1 MKNPAMGLNNKKRKN
16 PPPRPPP
23 AAPDE
28 NANQEQNKTDQLSLI
43 KSQCRLAIAALRRNP
58 AKAHKLMEDACRS
71 HPDCALVHAVRGNL
85 HAVEAS
91 RIASS
96 DSVLK
101 QTHMRS
107 AVESARRA
115 ASLSPNSIEFRAFYA
130 QAMYNASR
138 DVEGFE
144 EAARECERALSI
156 ENPIAPAEE
165 VWVVKEESTAE
176 KRIHGVR
183 KRLEWILGKC
193 REASLSLKKNLG
205 KEIPPKGVIKVVPV
219 DRRPR
224 NGNRNEIKIRVSE
237 ERSEPGSS
245 RMSERKRQAF
255 REERE
260 GATAKMGKSRTY
272 WDAMSDERKMGL
284 IGVRVGDLRK
294 YCCSVCK
301 DGFAKRVFSEGIG
314 YAEKNRSWKFW
325 GCYYCDEKFGDL
337 ELRLKHIER
346 EHEGEIGQKLK
357 VKPFEFPE
365 IDAEWADM
373 LVNGTWEPVDTP
385 RAIKMIEKQ
394 LKSQKSR
401 KGSVDENRGKAQLF
415 DQDPNRSP
423 LCCGSGRRNNDE
435 TLFGFGNCK
444 SIPYFLPRAC
454 RNDQKWPL
462 SDDIERA
469 NILQEIHRQFQVL
482 VRYKFLTEYNLST
495 VITCTM
501 AELQNFIPASQ
512 LQSQGLE
519 KSPLCICF
527 LEVPQLKEIL
537 EHLQRV
543 YEVSGSDFGRSDHR
557 NRCLIT
563 ERIFL
568 TGDSPC
574 LFDDRILRVEVM
586 PHRHHDGVEDDSD
599 GSASTCSICDDEV
612 AVPPDIDAFAKWL
625 FDGPPTS
632 TAEQLALWTLLLD
645 DMKHVG
651 MEASKDFEQ
660 QFNLFE
666 SLRSKQSKLL
676 GQCTSLQTIESICAQ
691 ELEKREQ
698 GGKHVPQSYESLLK
712 KYAKEDSMSELDV
725 IVGVVTEAQKIH
737 HLGVEEALNNTSYR
751 SNVLRSIELEDQED
765 ASIRMAIQKEME
777 QSVSELCRIEEP
789 IKMNGGLMWRLL
801 AIYKHC
807 SRDYRGI
814 MLPLV
819 RNFIHAK
826 LEVLVN
832 EEEKHKSDA
841 LTEALLSEL
850 ALDTKKTTSKGNS
863 DPKLSKKTLKAKKK
877 TKGLRKVKDP
887 KATCGEELHVAQEE
901 TAEQV
906 HFPVVAA
913 SADDLKLQEQELR
926 ENFIL
931 EDRKLKEKLE
941 YQRKVEDEAKQMALA
956 KGTTNEAAPI
966 KVEESTKPVV
976 VCSQRTKR
984 RRKKDTLQASKN
996 LPLAKIPELEDDLG
1010 VLSTCSTS
1018 GTISGSDILNPGLR
1032 NDTGEYTCFVNVIV
1046 QTFWNLRKFREAFVS
1061 RATPKHVHIG
1071 DPCVVCAL
1079 KEIFTA
1085 LSEASANKE
1094 KEAISPTS
1102 LRNAL
1107 IKLNPDSNIFR
1118 EPHMYDTSEV
1128 LAIVLDS
1135 LHKST
1140 VGSKCAEGSWDC
1152 GSDACI
1158 AHELFGMDILEK
1170 IICSNCVQNM
1180 QPESHFDEIFKLA
1193 ERNYVDCEPQF
1204 VCDPEIGGCGKCKSL
1219 LSYLRTPPHVFAI
1232 ALLWPTDSESREDIS
1247 ATLTAL
1253 TTEIDMAVFHDGLD
1267 LGKKH
1272 SLFSMV
1278 CYFGQHHICFAF
1290 SHEREKWIMYDD
1302 ETVKEVGCWD
1312 DVISM
1317 CERGRL
1323 QPQFLFFEAVK

>member
-1 MKNPAMGLNNKKRKN
+1 MGLNNKKRKN
-16 PPPRPPP
+16 PPPCPPP
-23 AAPDE
+23 AATDD
-28 NANQEQNKTDQLSLI
+28 NANQEQNKTDELPLI
-43 KSQCRLAIAALRRNP
+43 KSQCQLAIAALRRNP
-58 AKAHKLMEDACRS
+58 AKAHRLMEDACRS
-71 HPDCALVHAVRGNL
+71 HSDCALVHAVRGNL

-101 QTHMRS
+101 QKHMRS

-156 ENPIAPAEE
+156 ENPITPAEE
-165 VWVVKEESTAE
+165 VLVVKEESTVE
-176 KRIHGVR
+176 ERIHGVR

-205 KEIPPKGVIKVVPV
+205 KEIPLKGVIEVVPV

-224 NGNRNEIKIRVSE
+224 NGKRNEIKIRVSE
-237 ERSEPGSS
+237 ERSEPDSS
-245 RMSERKRQAF
+245 RMSERKRQTF

-260 GATAKMGKSRTY
+260 GAAAKMGKSRTY

-284 IGVRVGDLRK
+284 IGVRVGDLRE

-301 DGFAKRVFSEGIG
+301 DGLAERVFSEGIG

-337 ELRLKHIER
+337 EQRLKHIER

-415 DQDPNRSP
+415 DQDP
-423 LCCGSGRRNNDE
+423 GSGRRNNDE
-435 TLFGFGNCK
+435 TLFGFSNCK

-482 VRYKFLTEYNLST
+482 VRYKFLTGYNLST
-495 VITCTM
+495 VITRTI

-527 LEVPQLKEIL
+527 LEVPQLKKIL
-537 EHLQRV
+537 ELVQCV
-543 YEVSGSDFGRSDHR
+543 YELSGSDFGRSDDSK
-557 NRCLIT
+557 RCLIK

-568 TGDSPC
+568 TGDSSC
-574 LFDDRILRVEVM
+574 LFDDCLLRVEVM
-586 PHRHHDGVEDDSD
+586 PHRHHDGVDDDSD

-612 AVPPDIDAFAKWL
+612 AVLPDIDAFTNWL
-625 FDGPPTS
+625 FKGPPTS
-632 TAEQLALWTLLLD
+632 TAEQLASWTRLLD
-645 DMKHVG
+645 DMKQEG

-676 GQCTSLQTIESICAQ
+676 GQCTSLQAIESICAQ

-712 KYAKEDSMSELDV
+712 KYAKEDSMSVLDV
-725 IVGVVTEAQKIH
+725 IVGVVTEARKIH
-737 HLGVEEALNNTSYR
+737 HLGVEEALNNKSYR
-751 SNVLRSIELEDQED
+751 SNVLRSTELEDQED

-777 QSVSELCRIEEP
+777 QPLSELPRIEEP
-789 IKMNGGLMWRLL
+789 ITRNGGIMWRLL

-807 SRDYRGI
+807 SCDYRGI

-826 LEVLVN
+826 LEALVN
-832 EEEKHKSDA
+832 EEEKQKSDA

-850 ALDTKKTTSKGNS
+850 ALDTKKNTSEGNS
-863 DPKLSKKTLKAKKK
+863 DPKLSKKTSKTKKK
-877 TKGLRKVKDP
+877 IKGLRKLKDP
-887 KATCGEELHVAQEE
+887 KATCGDELNLAQEE
-901 TAEQV
+901 TAEQD
-906 HFPVVAA
+906 HFPVVAVRP
-913 SADDLKLQEQELR
+913 DDLKLREQELR

-956 KGTTNEAAPI
+956 KRTTNEAAPI

-976 VCSQRTKR
+976 VCSQRTKK
-984 RRKKDTLQASKN
+984 RRKKDTLQAQKN

-1010 VLSTCSTS
+1010 VLSTCSTL
-1018 GTISGSDILNPGLR
+1018 GTISGSDIFNPGLR

-1046 QTFWNLRKFREAFVS
+1046 QTFWNLRKFREAFMS
-1061 RATPKHVHIG
+1061 GATSEHVHIG

-1079 KEIFTA
+1079 KEIFIA
-1085 LSEASANKE
+1085 LCEASANKE
-1094 KEAISPTS
+1094 REAISPTS

-1170 IICSNCVQNM
+1170 IICSNCGM
-1180 QPESHFDEIFKLA
+1180 
-1193 ERNYVDCEPQF
+1193 
-1204 VCDPEIGGCGKCKSL
+1204 
-1219 LSYLRTPPHVFAI
+1219 
-1232 ALLWPTDSESREDIS
+1232 ESRE
-1247 ATLTAL
+1247 
-1253 TTEIDMAVFHDGLD
+1253 E
-1267 LGKKH
+1267 KH
-1272 SLFSMV
+1272 TSFLYGICAGSL
-1278 CYFGQHHICFAF
+1278 ITIKACF
-1290 SHEREKWIMYDD
+1290 I
-1302 ETVKEVGCWD
+1302 
-1312 DVISM
+1312 
-1317 CERGRL
+1317 
-1323 QPQFLFFEAVK
+1323 

>member
-1 MKNPAMGLNNKKRKN
+1 MGLNNKKRKN
-16 PPPRPPP
+16 PPPRPP
-23 AAPDE
+23 AAVTDD
-28 NANQEQNKTDQLSLI
+28 NANQEQSQTDQLSFI
-43 KSQCRLAIAALRRNP
+43 KSQCQLAIAALGRNP
-58 AKAHKLMEDACRS
+58 AKAHRLMKDACRS
-71 HPDCALVHAVRGNL
+71 HPDCALVHAVGGDL

-96 DSVLK
+96 ESVLK
-101 QTHMRS
+101 QKHLKS
-107 AVESARRA
+107 AVELARRA

-130 QAMYNASR
+130 QAMYKASR

-165 VWVVKEESTAE
+165 VLVVKEESTAE
-176 KRIHGVR
+176 ERIHGAR

-205 KEIPPKGVIKVVPV
+205 KEIPLKDVIEVVPV

-237 ERSEPGSS
+237 ERSEPDSS

-255 REERE
+255 QEERE
-260 GATAKMGKSRTY
+260 EAAAKMGKSRTY

-284 IGVRVGDLRK
+284 IGVRVGDLRE
-294 YCCSVCK
+294 YCCSICK
-301 DGFAKRVFSEGIG
+301 DGLAKRVFPEGIG
-314 YAEKNRSWKFW
+314 YAKKNKTWKFW
-325 GCYYCDEKFGDL
+325 GCYHCDEKFGDL

-394 LKSQKSR
+394 SKSQKSR

-454 RNDQKWPL
+454 RNDRKWPL

-495 VITCTM
+495 VITCTI
-501 AELQNFIPASQ
+501 AELQNFIPALQ

-527 LEVPQLKEIL
+527 LEVPQLKKVL
-537 EHLQRV
+537 ELLQCV
-543 YEVSGSDFGRSDHR
+543 YEVSGSDFGRSDDR
-557 NRCLIT
+557 KRCLIT

-568 TGDSPC
+568 TGDSSC
-574 LFDDRILRVEVM
+574 LFDDCLLMVEVK

-612 AVPPDIDAFAKWL
+612 AVPPDIDAFTKWL
-625 FDGPPTS
+625 FKGPPTS
-632 TAEQLALWTLLLD
+632 TAQQLVSWTRLLD
-645 DMKHVG
+645 DMKHEG
-651 MEASKDFEQ
+651 MEALKDFEQ

-666 SLRSKQSKLL
+666 SLRSKQRKLL
-676 GQCTSLQTIESICAQ
+676 GQCTSLQAIESICAQ

-698 GGKHVPQSYESLLK
+698 GGKHVSQSYESLLK

-751 SNVLRSIELEDQED
+751 SNVLRSTELEDQED

-777 QSVSELCRIEEP
+777 QPLSE
-789 IKMNGGLMWRLL
+789 
-801 AIYKHC
+801 
-807 SRDYRGI
+807 
-814 MLPLV
+814 
-819 RNFIHAK
+819 AK
-826 LEVLVN
+826 LEALVN
-832 EEEKHKSDA
+832 EEEKQKSDA

-850 ALDTKKTTSKGNS
+850 ALDTKKNSSKGNS
-863 DPKLSKKTLKAKKK
+863 DPKLSKKTSKTKKK
-877 TKGLRKVKDP
+877 IKGLRKVKDL
-887 KATCGEELHVAQEE
+887 KATCGDELNVAQEE

-906 HFPVVAA
+906 HFPVVAV
-913 SADDLKLQEQELR
+913 SADDLKLREQELR

-1010 VLSTCSTS
+1010 VLSTCSTL

-1046 QTFWNLRKFREAFVS
+1046 QTFWNLRKFREVFTS
-1061 RATPKHVHIG
+1061 RATPEHVHIG

-1094 KEAISPTS
+1094 REAISPTS

-1107 IKLNPDSNIFR
+1107 IKLNTDSNIFC

-1140 VGSKCAEGSWDC
+1140 VGRKCAEGSWDC

-1158 AHELFGMDILEK
+1158 AHELFGMD
-1170 IICSNCVQNM
+1170 NM

-1204 VCDPEIGGCGKCKSL
+1204 ACDPEIGGCGKRKSL

-1278 CYFGQHHICFAF
+1278 CYFGQHHICFAY
-1290 SHEREKWIMYDD
+1290 SHELEKWIMYDD

-1312 DVISM
+1312 DVIST

-1323 QPQFLFFEAVK
+1323 QPQFLFFEAAK

>member
-1 MKNPAMGLNNKKRKN
+1 MKNPPMGLNNKNGKN
-16 PPPRPPP
+16 PPPRLPS
-23 AAPDE
+23 AAPE
-28 NANQEQNKTDQLSLI
+28 NANQGENKTDQLSLI

-58 AKAHKLMEDACRS
+58 AKAHRLMEDACRS

-96 DSVLK
+96 ESVLK
-101 QTHMRS
+101 QKHWRS
-107 AVESARRA
+107 AVELARRA

-156 ENPIAPAEE
+156 ENPISPAEE
-165 VWVVKEESTAE
+165 VLVVKEESTAE
-176 KRIHGVR
+176 ELIYGVR
-183 KRLEWILGKC
+183 KRLKWILGKC

-205 KEIPPKGVIKVVPV
+205 KEIPLKGVIVAVPV

-237 ERSEPGSS
+237 ERSEPDSF
-245 RMSERKRQAF
+245 RMRERKRQAF

-260 GATAKMGKSRTY
+260 GAAAKMGKSRTY

-301 DGFAKRVFSEGIG
+301 DGFAERVFSEVIG

-373 LVNGTWEPVDTP
+373 LVNGTWEPVDIP

-401 KGSVDENRGKAQLF
+401 KGSVEENRGKAQVF

-454 RNDQKWPL
+454 RNDRKWPL

-482 VRYKFLTEYNLST
+482 VRYKFLTGHNLST
-495 VITCTM
+495 VITCTV

-527 LEVPQLKEIL
+527 LEVPQLKKIL
-537 EHLQRV
+537 ELLQCV
-543 YEVSGSDFGRSDHR
+543 YEVSGSDFGRSDDR
-557 NRCLIT
+557 KRCLIT
-563 ERIFL
+563 GRIFL
-568 TGDSPC
+568 TGDSSC
-574 LFDDRILRVEVM
+574 LFDDCLLRVEVK

-612 AVPPDIDAFAKWL
+612 AVPPDIDAFTKWL
-625 FDGPPTS
+625 FKGPPTS
-632 TAEQLALWTLLLD
+632 TAEQLASWTHLLD
-645 DMKHVG
+645 DMKHDG

-676 GQCTSLQTIESICAQ
+676 GQCTSLQAIESICAQ

-725 IVGVVTEAQKIH
+725 IVGVVTEARKIH
-737 HLGVEEALNNTSYR
+737 HLGVEEALNNSSYR
-751 SNVLRSIELEDQED
+751 SNVIRSTELEDQED

-777 QSVSELCRIEEP
+777 QSLSELCRIEEP
-789 IKMNGGLMWRLL
+789 ITRNGGIMWRRL

-807 SRDYRGI
+807 SCDYRGI
-814 MLPLV
+814 MLPIV

-826 LEVLVN
+826 LEALVN
-832 EEEKHKSDA
+832 EEEKQKSDA

-850 ALDTKKTTSKGNS
+850 ALDTKKNTSEGNS
-863 DPKLSKKTLKAKKK
+863 DPKLSKKTSKTKKK
-877 TKGLRKVKDP
+877 IKGLRKVKDP
-887 KATCGEELHVAQEE
+887 KATCGDELHLAHEE
-901 TAEQV
+901 TAKQD
-906 HFPVVAA
+906 HFPVVAV
-913 SADDLKLQEQELR
+913 SADDLKLREQELR

-996 LPLAKIPELEDDLG
+996 LSLAKIPELEDDLG
-1010 VLSTCSTS
+1010 VLSTCSTL

-1046 QTFWNLRKFREAFVS
+1046 QTFWNLRKFREAFTS

-1079 KEIFTA
+1079 KEIFIA

-1094 KEAISPTS
+1094 REAISPTS

-1107 IKLNPDSNIFR
+1107 IKLNPDSNIFC
-1118 EPHMYDTSEV
+1118 EPHMYDTSEA

-1135 LHKST
+1135 LHKSA

-1204 VCDPEIGGCGKCKSL
+1204 ACDPEIGGCGKRKSL

-1278 CYFGQHHICFAF
+1278 CYFAQHHICFAY
-1290 SHEREKWIMYDD
+1290 SQELEKWIMYDD

-1312 DVISM
+1312 DVIST
-1317 CERGRL
+1317 CERGCL